1 MCRVGRREWSAS
13 WIRPIGSRLI
23 RYGPQA
29 QLLWKHAGKPA
40 TAAAQRLVV
49 MSSARRTA
57 LRHADTVVEG
67 AIVKA
72 FLDGEPHW
80 VVFSGG
86 TPVAGYPTPPG
97 ELSDLVAHVDLSK
110 KMTPDQYRALRA
122 AASRRRRAL
131 QAADDLRSKAR
142 QRRDSW

>member
-1 MCRVGRREWSAS
+1 M
-13 WIRPIGSRLI
+13 GSRLI

-40 TAAAQRLVV
+40 TAAAQRLVA

-80 VVFSGG
+80 VVFSAG
-86 TPVAGYPTPPG
+86 TPVASYPPPHG
-97 ELSDLVAHVDLSK
+97 ALSDLVAHIDLSK
-110 KMTPDQYRALRA
+110 KMTPDQYRAIRA
-122 AASRRRRAL
+122 AASKRRRAL
-131 QAADDLRSKAR
+131 QVADDLRSKAR